1 MLKLIE
7 WVNLAI
13 FIVSVFFCTIYYIKS
28 VQPAA
33 LEKKI
38 GEIAYKKCT
47 DYRKISGIFMFVII
61 INYFIYFYYPLPIN
75 FPRYFPW
82 NYWISIIVVIAISVP
97 SIIIM
102 LKGVH
107 DAGKETM
114 RPSKEQTLYGGI
126 YEKIRHPQIIGELGT
141 WWIVPLLLNSP
152 FLSLISLAMI
162 PIFYF
167 FCVFEEKDL
176 EIRYGLTYI
185 EYRKR
190 TGMFIPKF
198 KRLVKKVI

>member
-1 MLKLIE
+1 MKLIE
-7 WVNLAI
+7 WVNFAI
-13 FIVSVFFCTIYYIKS
+13 IIVSVLFCTIYYIKS

-38 GEIAYKKCT
+38 GKIAYKKCT
-47 DYRKISGIFMFVII
+47 RYRKISSIFIFVII

-82 NYWISIIVVIAISVP
+82 NYWISVIIAIAISVP
-97 SIIIM
+97 SISLM
-102 LKGVH
+102 FKGVH
-107 DAGKETM
+107 DAGKETIQ
-114 RPSKEQTLYGGI
+114 PTKEQALSGGI
-126 YEKIRHPQIIGELGT
+126 YEKIRHPQAIGELGA
-141 WWIVPLLLNSP
+141 WWIVPFLLNSP
-152 FLSLISLAMI
+152 FLSLFSLVMI

-176 EIRYGLTYI
+176 EIRYGRVYI
-185 EYRKR
+185 EYTKR

-198 KRLVKKVI
+198 KRLVRKVI